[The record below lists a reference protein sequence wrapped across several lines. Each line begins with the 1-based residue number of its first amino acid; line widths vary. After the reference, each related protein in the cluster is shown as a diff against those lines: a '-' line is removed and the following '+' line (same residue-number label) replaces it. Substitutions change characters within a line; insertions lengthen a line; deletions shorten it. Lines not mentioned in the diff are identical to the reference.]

1 VPFECFFNSFFTEQK
16 LIRRYGAICWPLL
29 LLLAVF
35 AIPSQAQ
42 SSGRCVDVPF
52 DDCKGFHNKTTPFN
66 SSDQITTDVISLRA
80 LYTGVNCSEFSQY
93 FICAAAYPICVDGT
107 ARFPCKQMCQDVRL
121 GCSVFSI
128 LLNRVGIFNCE
139 LYPIGGRCITEEEA
153 RIIMMGTRALTPTP
167 GGSNFSDRCP
177 LGNSA
182 YFSDDAKDFAKGW
195 LATWTTVCFVSTM
208 LTILTFLVDRSR
220 FDYPWRPI
228 VYLAACYNI
237 HCFGYYLSLFIGNET
252 VTCPNDRIVRTRSS
266 WSWEHTPCILVF
278 MILYYTMMAFTLW
291 WLVLTFNWFLATA
304 LKWSNEAIARFAP
317 FYHGLAWSFPLL
329 MTIIILATRLV
340 GADELLGTCFI
351 VRDNGDSSFVAL
363 LLTVIIPLCL
373 ILFSG
378 CVLIVIGFI
387 DVLKIRSFVK
397 QRGKETGDLEKLMIR
412 IGVFVVIYIVPA
424 LIVISAYI
432 YELDTRPNWN
442 RVGQKDCSDCSEPN
456 VAIFMARVFFLL
468 IVGILSG
475 VWIWS
480 KKTVETWKS
489 FFRRVRDRT
498 KHEKNYGIESRHYSA
513 TEVARPNS
521 VNSTGT
527 DRGVP
532 L

>member
-1 VPFECFFNSFFTEQK
+1 M
-16 LIRRYGAICWPLL
+16 LL
-29 LLLAVF
+29 LVVYV
-35 AIPSQAQ
+35 IPLQAQ
-42 SSGRCVDVPF
+42 SSGNCVDVPF
-52 DDCKGFHNKTTPFN
+52 DDCKGFHNKTTSLN
-66 SSDQITTDVISLRA
+66 SSDQVTTDVLSLRA
-80 LYTGVNCSEFSQY
+80 LYTGVNCSFFSQF
-93 FICAAAYPICVDGT
+93 FICAAAYPICIGETV
-107 ARFPCKQMCQDVRL
+107 RYPCRDMCIQVREE
-121 GCSVFSI
+121 CSTFSP
-128 LLNRVGIFNCE
+128 LLNTVKIFQCSI
-139 LYPIGGRCITEEEA
+139 YAVGGRCITKEEA
-153 RIIMMGTRALTPTP
+153 TISIMGGNRSPTSQATSS
-167 GGSNFSDRCP
+167 SNFSNTCP
-177 LGNSA
+177 LGDSA

-195 LATWTTVCFVSTM
+195 LATWTTVCFISTM
-208 LTILTFLVDRSR
+208 LTILTFLIDRSR

-228 VYLAACYNI
+228 VYLAICYNV
-237 HCFGYYLSLFIGNET
+237 HCFGYYLSLFIGSDT
-252 VTCPNDRIVRTRSS
+252 VTCPNNRIVRTRSP

-304 LKWSNEAIARFAP
+304 LKWSNEAIARLAP

-340 GADELLGTCFI
+340 SADELLGTCFI
-351 VRDNGDSSFVAL
+351 VRDSRDASFVAL

-378 CVLIVIGFI
+378 CVLIVIGFV

-397 QRGKETGDLEKLMIR
+397 QSGRETGDLEKLMIR

-432 YELDTRPNWN
+432 YEVDTRPNWK
-442 RVGQKDCSDCSEPN
+442 RVSQTDQNCSDCSDPN
-456 VAIFMARVFFLL
+456 VGIFMARVFFLL

-480 KKTVETWKS
+480 KKTVETWKK
-489 FFRRVRDRT
+489 FFKRLT
-498 KHEKNYGIESRHYSA
+498 NNSSKHEPNYGIESRHYSA
-513 TEVARPNS
+513 TEVARPSS
-521 VNSTGT
+521 VNSTGK
-527 DRGVP
+527 DHGAH